1 MTALSTPANNRK
13 LVDVSVLMPFFNH
26 GTNLAENVKT
36 TLADLNSLLQLSY
49 ELIVVDDGSTDETYQ
64 EACRIASA
72 NPRVSVLRLDS
83 NSGKGAALRM
93 GFAASRGGLICFLD
107 GDLQISARHIPRF
120 IEYMRLESADVVVA
134 SKRHPLSSVDYPRT
148 RRILSRCYQILT
160 SIAFGLPLTDTQAGL
175 KLFRRRV
182 LEQVFPKALVKR
194 YAFDVELLSN
204 AHRLGYRIVEA
215 PIEISGEGI
224 YKSHV
229 DLAAVWRMFYDTLGI
244 FYRMH
249 IRGYYDG
256 ISEEIPSFRKIA
268 LVGQRPESLA
278 TARYLTS
285 KGFETCVVPFAGA
298 GSTESVTHEFRGED
312 PSLTFVC
319 VGDLDEK
326 RIDPQPQR
334 LDPYLNVL
342 ARMLGRSAGYKCFVF
357 AGPLYPG
364 TTQEIIV
371 PHLESHSQKRVEK
384 DFDVVVLPSFEDM
397 EHILPQSRRP
407 QPLVVGS
414 TSLKGIESLSGVLR
428 EFEPMM
434 LRTDPTVAEV
444 VQHLRKLE
452 RSDEH
457 SLAERILDVCAS
469 ADIDAARLI
478 RTTNLWWNGESIK
491 GSSENGNLQPPAS
504 SRQHDQT

>member
-1 MTALSTPANNRK
+1 MTALSTSANERK
-13 LVDVSVLMPFFNH
+13 LVDLSVLMPFFNH
-26 GTNLAENVKT
+26 GANLAENVKT

-49 ELIVVDDGSTDETYQ
+49 ELIVVDDGSTDATYQ

-72 NPRVSVLRLDS
+72 NPHVSVVRLDS
-83 NSGKGAALRM
+83 NSGKGAALRT

-120 IEYMRLESADVVVA
+120 IEYMRLERADVVVA

-148 RRILSRCYQILT
+148 RRILSRSYQILT

-194 YAFDVELLSN
+194 YAFDAELLSN

-256 ISEEIPSFRKIA
+256 TSEEVPPSRKVA
-268 LVGQRPESLA
+268 VVGPGPESLV
-278 TARYLTS
+278 TVRHLTS
-285 KGFETCVVPFAGA
+285 KGFETGAVRFARA
-298 GSTESVTHEFRGED
+298 GSVESVYREFDGED
-312 PSLTFVC
+312 PAFAFVC
-319 VGDLDEK
+319 VGNLDEVCV
-326 RIDPQPQR
+326 DPQPQC
-334 LDPYLNVL
+334 LDPYLDVL
-342 ARMLGRSAGYKCFVF
+342 ARMLGRSAGYKCFAF
-357 AGPLYPG
+357 TAPLYPG
-364 TTQEIIV
+364 TTEDVIV
-371 PHLESHSQKRVEK
+371 PYLESHSQKMIEK
-384 DFDVVVLPSFEDM
+384 DFDVVVLPSFEDI
-397 EHILPQSRRP
+397 EHILPQSRQP

-414 TSLKGIESLSGVLR
+414 TGLKGIEALSGVLR
-428 EFEPMM
+428 EFEPVM
-434 LRTDPTVAEV
+434 LRTEPTIAEAALLV
-444 VQHLRKLE
+444 RRLV
-452 RSDEH
+452 RSNEH
-457 SLAERILDVCAS
+457 SLAGKILDVCTA
-469 ADIDAARLI
+469 ADVDVERVI
-478 RTTNLWWNGESIK
+478 RTANIWWDGAALS
-491 GSSENGNLQPPAS
+491 GNPEDRTPPPPAS
-504 SRQHDQT
+504 KRQRG